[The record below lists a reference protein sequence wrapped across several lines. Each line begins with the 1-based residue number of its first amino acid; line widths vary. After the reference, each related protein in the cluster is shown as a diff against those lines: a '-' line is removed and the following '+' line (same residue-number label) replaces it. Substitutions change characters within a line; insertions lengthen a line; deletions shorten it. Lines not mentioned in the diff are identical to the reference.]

1 MSKLKNVR
9 VLTTTSMMIAI
20 AIILGFFKIPIT
32 NVIEIRFSQIPIA
45 MESALFGPILG
56 AIVGALADIGG
67 YIVKP
72 TGPYFPG
79 FTISGLVSGLIFAL
93 VLYKKEISLKRV
105 LLAEI
110 LYTLIVG
117 LGFNT
122 LWLSILYGNTFWAF
136 LMMRLAK
143 ELIMIPINT
152 ALMMV
157 ILKPVSITSFF
168 NQSVSIQ

>member
-32 NVIEIRFSQIPIA
+32 DVIEIRFSQIPVA
-45 MESALFGPILG
+45 MESALFGPVLG
-56 AIVGALADIGG
+56 GIVGALADIGG

-79 FTISGLVSGLIFAL
+79 FTISGFVSGLIFAL
-93 VLYKKEISLKRV
+93 VLYKKEISFKRV
-105 LLAEI
+105 LFAQI

-117 LGFNT
+117 LGLNT
-122 LWLSILYGNTFWAF
+122 LWLSMLYGNTFWAF
-136 LMMRLAK
+136 LMMRFIK

-157 ILKPVSITSFF
+157 VLKPVSITSFYK
-168 NQSVSIQ
+168 QSVSIQ

>member
-20 AIILGFFKIPIT
+20 AILFGFFKIPIT

-45 MESALFGPILG
+45 MESALFGPMLG

-79 FTISGLVSGLIFAL
+79 FTISGLVSGLIFAF

-122 LWLSILYGNTFWAF
+122 LWLSMLYGNTFWAF

-143 ELIMIPINT
+143 ELIMIPVNT

-157 ILKPVSITSFF
+157 VLKPVSITNFF
-168 NQSVSIQ
+168 KQSVSMQ